1 MSCCCATVSTS
12 EVGII
17 ESFGKFARVVD
28 AGCFFLCCPIEY
40 LAARV
45 SLRVQE
51 LNVSLETKTKDNV
64 FVSVHVSVQ
73 YQVSYASS
81 SEAFFLICSHHY
93 IGNQR
98 QSLLSSLCSL

>member
-1 MSCCCATVSTS
+1 MSCCIATVSTS

-28 AGCFFLCCPIEY
+28 AGCFFLCCPVEY
-40 LAARV
+40 LAARI

-64 FVSVHVSVQ
+64 FVTVHVSVQ
-73 YQVSYASS
+73 YQVGLQLLLQLSILIL
-81 SEAFFLICSHHY
+81 FLP
-93 IGNQR
+93 IGN
-98 QSLLSSLCSL
+98 